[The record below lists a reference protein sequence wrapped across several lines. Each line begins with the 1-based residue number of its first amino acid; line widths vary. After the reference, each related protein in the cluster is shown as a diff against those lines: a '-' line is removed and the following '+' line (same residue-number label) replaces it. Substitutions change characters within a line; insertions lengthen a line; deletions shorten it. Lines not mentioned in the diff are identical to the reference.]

1 MPKRSTAHYQH
12 DLDELFAA
20 LEEGEEGLLDATL
33 DLADLAIAAPA
44 DDQDLAGG
52 FRAKLALAPRVYQL
66 EAMEA
71 WLAAQGRGTVILP
84 TGAGKTVL
92 AMMAIDRLRL
102 RTLIV
107 VPTIELLHQWRAAAI
122 ERLGL
127 SPDKVG
133 VVGDGRREL
142 RPVTVITYASASMPD
157 APITGYGLLVCDEAH
172 HLPAPGHR
180 IIAERSAAPYRLG
193 LTATPERGD
202 GQEQE
207 LYRLIGPPV
216 YRRAPEELAA
226 EGHLARFK
234 QKRIYVDLSPEE
246 ALRYGALMGEWKWFL
261 ARKRGALARGGD
273 FFGELIKRSG
283 SDPATRSALR
293 AHHQARMIALN
304 AEAKLAETAR
314 LLAKHRDEK
323 VLIFSE
329 YNLLVDRLSRA
340 LALPSLTYRTP
351 PEERRLTLERFRA
364 GAYSKLAAGRVLNE
378 GVDVPDASV
387 AIVVSGNSTPR
398 EHIQRLGR
406 VIRPKAREAVLY
418 ELVTRYTSEVAASR
432 RRRKAPNGGV
442 AGEPGSP
449 TAPAA
454 GERSSS
460 HGLQAE

>member
-1 MPKRSTAHYQH
+1 MPAHQH
-12 DLDELFAA
+12 DLDELFESLSAEQEELLDAA
-20 LEEGEEGLLDATL
+20 LEGDDAAL
-33 DLADLAIAAPA
+33 EALAD
-44 DDQDLAGG
+44 DSDLAGG
-52 FRAKLALAPRVYQL
+52 FRPRLTLAPRAYQA
-66 EAMEA
+66 EALDS
-71 WLAAQGRGTVILP
+71 WLGAAGRGTVILP
-84 TGAGKTVL
+84 TGAGKTML
-92 AMMAIDRLRL
+92 AMMAIDRLKL

-107 VPTIELLHQWRAAAI
+107 VPTIELLHQWRSVAI

-127 SPDKVG
+127 APDKVG

-142 RPVTVITYASASMPD
+142 RPITVITYASASMPE
-157 APITGYGLLVCDEAH
+157 APIGGFGLLVCDEAH

-180 IIAERSAAPYRLG
+180 VIADRSGAPYRLG

-202 GQEQE
+202 GQEE
-207 LYRLIGPPV
+207 MLYSLIGGPV
-216 YRRAPEELAA
+216 YRRTPEELSA

-234 QKRIYVDLSPEE
+234 EKRIYVDLSPEE
-246 ALRYGALMGEWKWFL
+246 ALRYGTLMGEWKWFL

-273 FFGELIKRSG
+273 FFGELIRRSG
-283 SDPATRSALR
+283 NDPAARSALR

-304 AEAKLAETAR
+304 AEAKIVETAR
-314 LLAKHRDEK
+314 LLAKHREEK

-351 PEERRLTLERFRA
+351 PEERRLTLERFRG

-418 ELVTRYTSEVAASR
+418 ELVTRYTSEVGAAR
-432 RRRKAPNGGV
+432 KRRKRP
-442 AGEPGSP
+442 S
-449 TAPAA
+449 
-454 GERSSS
+454 
-460 HGLQAE
+460 AEVNRRGAESAEG

>member
-1 MPKRSTAHYQH
+1 MKAGPHHQH
-12 DLDELFAA
+12 ELDELFETIDETDLLGAS
-20 LEEGEEGLLDATL
+20 LELAPPDA
-33 DLADLAIAAPA
+33 LADDL
-44 DDQDLAGG
+44 DLAGG
-52 FRAKLALAPRVYQL
+52 FRPRLAITPRSYQAEALA
-66 EAMEA
+66 A
-71 WLAAQGRGTVILP
+71 WLAADGRGTVILP

-92 AMMAIDRLRL
+92 ALMAIERLKL

-107 VPTIELLHQWRAAAI
+107 VPTIELLHQWRSACV
-122 ERLGL
+122 ERLGVA
-127 SPDKVG
+127 PDKVG
-133 VVGDGRREL
+133 VVGDGRKEL
-142 RPVTVITYASASMPD
+142 RPITVITYASAAMPE
-157 APITGYGLLVCDEAH
+157 APIGGFGLLVCDEAH

-180 IIAERSAAPYRLG
+180 IIAERSATPYRLAI
-193 LTATPERGD
+193 TATPERGD
-202 GQEQE
+202 GQEE
-207 LYRLIGPPV
+207 ALYSLIGPAI
-216 YRRAPEELAA
+216 YRRTPEELSA

-234 QKRIYVDLSPEE
+234 EKRIYVDLSPEE
-246 ALRYGALMGEWKWFL
+246 AIRYGSLMGEWKWFL
-261 ARKRGALARGGD
+261 ARKRGALAKGGD
-273 FFGELIKRSG
+273 FFGELIRRSG
-283 SDPATRSALR
+283 NDPAARSALR

-304 AEAKLAETAR
+304 AEAKIVEAGR

-418 ELVTRYTSEVAASR
+418 ELVTRYTSEVNASR
-432 RRRKAPNGGV
+432 RRRKRPAT
-442 AGEPGSP
+442 
-449 TAPAA
+449 TA
-454 GERSSS
+454 E
-460 HGLQAE
+460 